1 MNLVVHIKVHSQ
13 RDWEAEEKTFKPE
26 GWSKQ
31 HQGRQEWL
39 TF

>member
-26 GWSKQ
+26 GWSK
-31 HQGRQEWL
+31 
-39 TF
+39 